1 MCRMPQKML
10 QEANL
15 VFLCKEVLDVFDT
28 KLEVEGKKMYLL
40 FAIFTEG
47 EILVCSTGNLRMVAE
62 RRCFQQTNKRLLVQI
77 LASVCR
83 EKTSWKSRNESEIS
97 QRGETQSS
105 GRKKGME

>member
-47 EILVCSTGNLRMVAE
+47 EIVCALPAT
-62 RRCFQQTNKRLLVQI
+62 
-77 LASVCR
+77 
-83 EKTSWKSRNESEIS
+83 
-97 QRGETQSS
+97 
-105 GRKKGME
+105 

>member
-47 EILVCSTGNLRMVAE
+47 EILRVLYRQLEDGSGEKMVS
-62 RRCFQQTNKRLLVQI
+62 TNKQKIVGSDLGFCV
-77 LASVCR
+77 
-83 EKTSWKSRNESEIS
+83 
-97 QRGETQSS
+97 
-105 GRKKGME
+105 